1 MMTVSQVL
9 VLCLIGI
16 AALVA
21 VGLARKK
28 VMWKWIVLYWVV
40 LTLKNASDF
49 LKW

>member
-16 AALVA
+16 AAWVA

-28 VMWKWIVLYWVV
+28 VMWKWIILYWVV
-40 LTLKNASDF
+40 LTAKNAADY